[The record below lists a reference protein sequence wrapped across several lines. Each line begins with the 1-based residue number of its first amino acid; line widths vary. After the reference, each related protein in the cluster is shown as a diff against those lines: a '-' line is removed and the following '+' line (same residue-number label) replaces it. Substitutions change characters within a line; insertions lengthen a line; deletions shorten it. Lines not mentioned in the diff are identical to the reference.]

1 MNQTPDQ
8 TPNPTLKQEIDTLV
22 RLQQIETEMIRLQQE
37 VKKVE
42 NQKKELTTRLNA
54 FKSALDGEKLSLE
67 SLQNQC
73 TDLEE
78 EIRVV
83 NDRIIKSNETLRMV
97 KTNKEY
103 QVLLREVDDNKK
115 RKNALEDHVLSLYEQ
130 REAAETRVKETQVQY
145 DQLHEQIQ
153 AEMAKIDEQTLD
165 DREQLSE
172 LESQQRSIGESLDP
186 ALLNRFRRIAKM
198 NQGQAVARISNETC
212 MGCFMN
218 VPPQLCIEVRRWKQ
232 MISCPQCSR
241 ILYHIDEE

>member
-1 MNQTPDQ
+1 MNQTTNQ
-8 TPNPTLKQEIDTLV
+8 TLKQEIDTLV
-22 RLQQIETEMIRLQQE
+22 RLQQIETEMIRLKQE
-37 VKKVE
+37 VEKVE
-42 NQKKELTTRLNA
+42 NQKKELAARLEA
-54 FKSALDGEKLSLE
+54 FQSALEADRLSLE
-67 SLQNQC
+67 QIQQQC

-115 RKNALEDHVLSLYEQ
+115 RKNALEDHVLALYEQ
-130 REAAETRVKETQVQY
+130 REAAEVRVKETQVQY
-145 DQLHEQIQ
+145 DQLREQIQ
-153 AEMAKIDEQTLD
+153 AEQAKIDEQTLD
-165 DREQLSE
+165 DRER
-172 LESQQRSIGESLDP
+172 LEDLENQQRSIGETLDP
-186 ALLNRFRRIAKM
+186 ALLTRFRRIARM

-232 MISCPQCSR
+232 MITCPQCSR

>member
-1 MNQTPDQ
+1 MNETTNQ
-8 TPNPTLKQEIDTLV
+8 TLKQEIDTLV
-22 RLQQIETEMIRLQQE
+22 RLQQIETEIIRLKQE
-37 VKKVE
+37 VEKVE
-42 NQKKELTTRLNA
+42 NQKKELAARLDA
-54 FKSALDGEKLSLE
+54 FLSALEADRLSLE
-67 SLQNQC
+67 QIRQQC

-115 RKNALEDHVLSLYEQ
+115 RKTALEDHVLALYEQ
-130 REAAETRVKETQVQY
+130 REAAEIRVKETQIQY
-145 DQLHEQIQ
+145 DQLKEQVE
-153 AEMAKIDEQTLD
+153 AEQAKIDEQTLD
-165 DREQLSE
+165 DREQLE
-172 LESQQRSIGESLDP
+172 ALETQQRSIGESLDP
-186 ALLNRFRRIAKM
+186 ALLNRFRRIARM

-232 MISCPQCSR
+232 MITCPQCSR

>member
-1 MNQTPDQ
+1 MNQTTNQ
-8 TPNPTLKQEIDTLV
+8 TLKQEIDTLV
-22 RLQQIETEMIRLQQE
+22 RLQQIETEMIRLKRE
-37 VKKVE
+37 VEKVE
-42 NQKKELTTRLNA
+42 NQKKELTAKLEA
-54 FKSALDGEKLSLE
+54 FRSALEADKLSLE
-67 SLQNQC
+67 QIRGQC

-115 RKNALEDHVLSLYEQ
+115 RKTALEDHVLALYEQ
-130 REAAETRVKETQVQY
+130 REAAEIRVQETQVQY
-145 DQLHEQIQ
+145 DQLREQIQ
-153 AEMAKIDEQTLD
+153 AEQAKIDEQTLD
-165 DREQLSE
+165 DRERLEE
-172 LESQQRSIGESLDP
+172 LETQQRSIGESLDP
-186 ALLNRFRRIAKM
+186 ALLTRFRRIARM

-232 MISCPQCSR
+232 MITCPQCSR

>member
-1 MNQTPDQ
+1 MNQTTNQ
-8 TPNPTLKQEIDTLV
+8 TLKQEIDTLV
-22 RLQQIETEMIRLQQE
+22 RLQQIETEMIRLKQE
-37 VKKVE
+37 VEKVE
-42 NQKKELTTRLNA
+42 NQKKELTARLDA
-54 FKSALDGEKLSLE
+54 FRSALEADKLSLE
-67 SLQNQC
+67 QIRQQC

-115 RKNALEDHVLSLYEQ
+115 RKTAIEDHVLILYEQ
-130 REAAETRVKETQVQY
+130 REAAEIRVQETQVQY
-145 DQLHEQIQ
+145 DQLKEQIR
-153 AEMAKIDEQTLD
+153 AEQAKIDEQTLD
-165 DREQLSE
+165 DREQLAE
-172 LESQQRSIGESLDP
+172 LETQQRSIGESLDP
-186 ALLNRFRRIAKM
+186 ALLTRFRRIARM

-232 MISCPQCSR
+232 MITCPQCSR

>member
-1 MNQTPDQ
+1 MNQTTNQ
-8 TPNPTLKQEIDTLV
+8 TLKQEIDTLV
-22 RLQQIETEMIRLQQE
+22 RLQQIETEMTRLQRE
-37 VKKVE
+37 VARVE
-42 NQKKELTTRLNA
+42 NQKKELAARLEA
-54 FKSALDGEKLSLE
+54 FKSALEADRQILE
-67 SLQNQC
+67 QIQQQC

-115 RKNALEDHVLSLYEQ
+115 RKNALEDHVLTLYEQ
-130 REAAETRVKETQVQY
+130 REAAEVRVKETRVQY
-145 DQLHEQIQ
+145 DQLREQVR
-153 AEMAKIDEQTLD
+153 AEQEKIDEQTVG
-165 DREQLSE
+165 DRRRLQE
-172 LESQQRSIGESLDP
+172 LESRQKTLGESLDP
-186 ALLNRFRRIAKM
+186 ALLTRFRRIARM

-218 VPPQLCIEVRRWKQ
+218 VPPQLCIEVQRGKQ

-241 ILYHIDEE
+241 ILYHIADE

>member
-1 MNQTPDQ
+1 MNQTTNQ
-8 TPNPTLKQEIDTLV
+8 TLKQEIDTLV
-22 RLQQIETEMIRLQQE
+22 RLQHIETEMIRLKRE
-37 VKKVE
+37 VEKVE
-42 NQKKELTTRLNA
+42 NQKKELAARLDA
-54 FKSALDGEKLSLE
+54 FRSALEAENQSLE
-67 SLQNQC
+67 QIQQQC
-73 TDLEE
+73 ADLEE

-115 RKNALEDHVLSLYEQ
+115 RKNALEDHVLALYDQ
-130 REAAETRVKETQVQY
+130 RETAEIRVRETQVQY
-145 DQLHEQIQ
+145 DQLKEQIQ
-153 AEMAKIDEQTLD
+153 AEQATIDEQTLD
-165 DREQLSE
+165 DREQLE
-172 LESQQRSIGESLDP
+172 ALETQQRSIGESLDP
-186 ALLNRFRRIAKM
+186 SLLTRFRRIARM

-232 MISCPQCSR
+232 MITCPQCSR